1 MYIPGWLLWMLFVVV
16 IVGVA
21 VRVGKAKA
29 DYDFVSPILGGA
41 VLLIGMAVVLGFL
54 FGRCGR

>member
-1 MYIPGWLLWMLFVVV
+1 MLFVVV